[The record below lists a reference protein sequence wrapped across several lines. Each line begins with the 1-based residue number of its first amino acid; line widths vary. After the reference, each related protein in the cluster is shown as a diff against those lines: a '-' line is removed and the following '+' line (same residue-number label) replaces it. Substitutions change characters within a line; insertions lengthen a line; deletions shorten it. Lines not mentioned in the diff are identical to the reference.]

1 MDRARSNA
9 KLEQRR
15 TQIHSSPGSPR
26 LAGSQETGHARP
38 ADQTRAANHKP
49 PTASRMEILDGTTQ

>member
-1 MDRARSNA
+1 MDRVRSNA
-9 KLEQRR
+9 KLEERR

-26 LAGSQETGHARP
+26 LAGSQGTGHVRP
-38 ADQTRAANHKP
+38 ADQPRAANHKP